1 MSTVKEKL
9 IHIIQSL
16 DDELA
21 VRLLEEIEDILLQ
34 YELESDPE
42 TLKALREAKKRENLI
57 PHEEAM
63 KLLGL

>member
-1 MSTVKEKL
+1 MSMVKERL
-9 IHIIQSL
+9 IHIIQ
-16 DDELA
+16 
-21 VRLLEEIEDILLQ
+21 RLLEEIEDILLQ

-42 TLKALREAKKRENLI
+42 TLKALREAKKGENLI

>member
-42 TLKALREAKKRENLI
+42 TLKALREAKKGENLI

>member
-9 IHIIQSL
+9 IHIIQ
-16 DDELA
+16 
-21 VRLLEEIEDILLQ
+21 RLLEEIEDILLQ